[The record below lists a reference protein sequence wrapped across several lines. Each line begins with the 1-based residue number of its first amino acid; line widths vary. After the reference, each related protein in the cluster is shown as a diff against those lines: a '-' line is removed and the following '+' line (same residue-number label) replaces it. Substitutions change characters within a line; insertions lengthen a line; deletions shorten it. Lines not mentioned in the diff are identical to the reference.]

1 LEEVVGDSA
10 AADEVGV
17 EPVEQGDVSAT
28 AGELGEDAASVEKKR
43 EEEAALV
50 EEQLRVDGQAE

>member
-1 LEEVVGDSA
+1 MGDSA